1 MDALKLI
8 FFSLFT
14 HFAVGALVPM
24 LFISVKEMGAMFF
37 RLISMLS
44 IILLAFAFWAKPF
57 ANLVFATP
65 FAAASPVAGQI
76 ATLLLLS
83 AFFLILTVFLLNRGG
98 KAFAA
103 LALLAGLAAMANL
116 PFTFP
121 NVSTAPAWMLSG
133 SFISS
138 ALLLGSVLGTMI
150 TGHWYLVNHKLTLR
164 PLQITTWVFIGLAIL
179 RTVLVFANVFIL
191 SGSSQS
197 TLAVTARGLLDFSA
211 SGILFWARVG
221 FGLAAP
227 LLFGWMIWSS
237 VKVKNTQS
245 ATGILYATIVLV
257 LVGET
262 FAKYLYL
269 FTGIPV

>member
-14 HFAVGALVPM
+14 HLAIGTLVPL
-24 LFISVKEMGAMFF
+24 LFISVKEMGTMFF
-37 RLISMLS
+37 RLISSLS
-44 IILLAFAFWAKPF
+44 ILLLACAFWASPF
-57 ANLVFATP
+57 AEISFAIP
-65 FAAASPVAGQI
+65 FVASSPLAGQI
-76 ATLLLLS
+76 ISLLAS
-83 AFFLILTVFLLNRGG
+83 SIFFLALAIFFLNRGG
-98 KAFAA
+98 KIYVA
-103 LALLAGLAAMANL
+103 LAIVAGLAATAKL
-116 PFTFP
+116 ASAFP
-121 NVSTAPAWMLSG
+121 NASAAPSWMTAG
-133 SFISS
+133 SFLS
-138 ALLLGSVLGTMI
+138 AALVLGSVLGTMI
-150 TGHWYLVNHKLTLR
+150 TGHWYLVNRKLTIR
-164 PLQITTWVFIGLAIL
+164 PLQLATWVFIGIIGL
-179 RTVLVFANVFIL
+179 RAMMVIATVLLL
-191 SGSSQS
+191 SNSSQAL
-197 TLAVTARGLLDFSA
+197 LADTARGFFSLSA

-257 LVGET
+257 LIGEA